1 MKKIFATGLVLFL
14 ALVMSYS
21 IISTSYAIPLEDNR
35 YEEYIT
41 LSEYVDATKIEELRT
56 VNLNQYSLDELEALI
71 AEQME
76 IQAIAATIA
85 VSAEELGWTAESST
99 MIDAQVE
106 WWTAYALT
114 QIYKNQYDI
123 KYEELE
129 MAKWDAKRT
138 VYPAATEIWLYM
150 KELGWNYYVCAGIM
164 GNLMTEVGGQ
174 TLNIRYKT
182 DYNGYYGMCMWSK
195 KYCSQVVGADLEGQC
210 NYLRNTIKKE
220 IDTFGSHYKA
230 GFNFNSFLNLT
241 NEKDAAL
248 AFAKAYERCG
258 TGGYDKRQNN
268 ATVAYNYFVN

>member
-14 ALVMSYS
+14 ALAMSYS

-35 YEEYIT
+35 YEEYIA

-129 MAKWDAKRT
+129 MAKWDAKRA

-150 KELGWNYYVCAGIM
+150 KELGWNDYVCAGIM

-220 IDTFGSHYKA
+220 IDTFGSHYKV

>member
-21 IISTSYAIPLEDNR
+21 IISTSYAIPLEDNK

-129 MAKWDAKRT
+129 MAKWDAKRA
-138 VYPAATEIWLYM
+138 VYPVATEIWLYM
-150 KELGWNYYVCAGIM
+150 KELGWNDYVCAGIM

-220 IDTFGSHYKA
+220 IDTFGSHYKV